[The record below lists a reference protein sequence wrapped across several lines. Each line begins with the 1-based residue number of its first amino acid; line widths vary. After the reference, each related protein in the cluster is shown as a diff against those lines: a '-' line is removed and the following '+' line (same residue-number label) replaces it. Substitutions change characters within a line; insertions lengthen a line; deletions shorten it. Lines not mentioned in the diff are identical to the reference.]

1 MGAMEESTGMMGAM
15 EESTGMMGAM
25 EESTGM
31 APVPGNHPGSDR

>member
-1 MGAMEESTGMMGAM
+1 MGAM